1 MRFTKETDCKRATG
15 LGLLSCLTL
24 CLGLFASQAAVSAE
38 KHGLAI
44 HGDPLYPADFS
55 HFSYADPNAPKGGS
69 ITFGLIG
76 SFDSLNP
83 FIVKG
88 APARGL
94 RDGSLGNNV
103 FESLMTRGRDE
114 PFTLYGLLAESVDVP
129 EDRSSITFTLNPA
142 ARFSDGEPV
151 TVDDVIFSMELL
163 RDKGRPNHRSYY
175 AKITRVE
182 KIGDRS
188 VKFWLGSGA
197 DRELPLILG
206 LMPVLPKHALDPET
220 FQNTTLTPPIGSGP
234 YRVTGV
240 GPGKF
245 LELTLNPDY
254 WAKDLPVKRGF
265 HNFGKLR
272 IEFYRDRNSQFEA
285 FKKGLFDVHPEGDPG
300 RWQTA
305 YEFPAV
311 RDGRVVKD
319 TFTAETPNG
328 MFGFV
333 FNTRRSMFSDIRLR
347 EALSYAFD
355 FNWVNENLYSGV
367 YQRSSSYFM
376 ASELSSFGR
385 AATDREKALLAK
397 AGKDLAN
404 PFIDGSWQP
413 PVSDGSGRDRKN
425 LRKALT
431 LLKKAGYSIK
441 EGSLLDPAGN
451 ALRFEVLV
459 VNKDSERLALGLQ
472 RMLRPLGIAADVRL
486 VDSAQYQ
493 RRLQVF
499 DYDMILTTW
508 HVSLS
513 PGNEQSFRW
522 SVDSAKRDGSFNF
535 AGASDPAIDLLI
547 GEILAADTRDD
558 FVAAVRAFDRVL
570 LAGHY
575 VIPLFFLPEQW
586 VARWAEVSRPEKS
599 SLYGYRLD
607 TWWRKP

>member
-1 MRFTKETDCKRATG
+1 MRLTAETDCKRVTG
-15 LGLLSCLTL
+15 LALFGCLS
-24 CLGLFASQAAVSAE
+24 LGLVLAGLSSASSAE
-38 KHGLAI
+38 RHGLSI

-55 HFSYADPNAPKGGS
+55 HFSYVNPDAPKGGA
-69 ITFGLIG
+69 ITYGLIG

-94 RDGSLGNNV
+94 RDGALGNNV
-103 FESLMTRGRDE
+103 FESLMMRGRDE
-114 PFTLYGLLAESVDVP
+114 PFTLYGLLAESVEVP
-129 EDRSSITFTLNPA
+129 DDRSSITFTLNPA
-142 ARFSDGEPV
+142 AQFSDGKPV

-163 RDKGRPNHRSYY
+163 RDKGRPNHRAYY

-182 KIGDRS
+182 KVGDRS
-188 VKFWLGSGA
+188 VKFWLGSGT

-206 LMPVLPKHALDPET
+206 LMPVLPKHAIDPET
-220 FQNTTLTPPIGSGP
+220 FQETSLVPPIGSGP

-240 GPGKF
+240 EPGKF
-245 LELTLNPDY
+245 LDLTLNPDY
-254 WAKDLPVKRGF
+254 WAKDLPAKRGF
-265 HNFGKLR
+265 HNFEKIR

-285 FKKGLFDVHPEGDPG
+285 FKKGLYDVHPEGDPG
-300 RWQTA
+300 RWRTA
-305 YEFPAV
+305 YDFPAV
-311 RDGRVVKD
+311 RDGRIVKD

-333 FNTRRSMFSDIRLR
+333 FNTRRAMFSDIRLR
-347 EALSYAFD
+347 EALSFAFD
-355 FNWVNENLYSGV
+355 FKWVNENLYSGV
-367 YQRSSSYFM
+367 YQRSGSYFM

-385 AATDREKALLAK
+385 AASDRERALLAK
-397 AGKDLAN
+397 AGKDLAD
-404 PFIDGSWQP
+404 PFLDGSWLP
-413 PVSDGSGRDRKN
+413 PQSDGSGRDRKN

-431 LLKKAGYSIK
+431 ILKKAGYSIK
-441 EGSLLDPAGN
+441 DGSLVDPSGK
-451 ALRFEVLV
+451 ALRFEILV

-472 RMLRPLGIAADVRL
+472 RMLRPLGIIVDVRL

-547 GEILAADTRDD
+547 GEILAADSRTD

-586 VARWAEVSRPEKS
+586 VARWSGIGRPEKS

>member
-1 MRFTKETDCKRATG
+1 MRLTIEIERKRVAG
-15 LGLLSCLTL
+15 FALLCCLTFCF
-24 CLGLFASQAAVSAE
+24 CLVALAAANSAE

-55 HFSYADPNAPKGGS
+55 HFSYVNPNAPKGGS

-114 PFTLYGLLAESVDVP
+114 PFTLYGLLAETVDVP

-163 RDKGRPNHRSYY
+163 RDKGRPNHRAYY
-175 AKITRVE
+175 AKITQVERV
-182 KIGDRS
+182 GDRS
-188 VKFWLGSGA
+188 VKFWLGSGT

-206 LMPVLPKHALDPET
+206 LMPVLPKHAIDPET
-220 FQNTTLTPPIGSGP
+220 FQETTLVPPIGSGP

-240 GPGKF
+240 GPGKY
-245 LELTLNPDY
+245 LDLTLNPDY
-254 WAKDLPVKRGF
+254 WARDLPVKRGL
-265 HNFGKLR
+265 HNFGKVR

-285 FKKGLFDVHPEGDPG
+285 FKKGLYDVHPEGDPG

-319 TFTAETPNG
+319 TFNAETPNG

-347 EALSYAFD
+347 EALSFAFD
-355 FNWVNENLYSGV
+355 FKWINENLYSGA
-367 YQRSSSYFM
+367 YQRSGSYFM
-376 ASELSSFGR
+376 ASELSSFGH
-385 AATDREKALLAK
+385 AASEREKALLAK
-397 AGKDLAN
+397 AGKDLGGQ
-404 PFIDGSWQP
+404 FLDGSWQP
-413 PVSDGSGRDRKN
+413 PESDGSGRDRKN

-431 LLKKAGYSIK
+431 ILKKAGYSIK
-441 EGSLLDPAGN
+441 DGSLLDPTGK

-522 SVDSAKRDGSFNF
+522 SVDSARRDGSFNF
-535 AGASDPAIDLLI
+535 AGASDPAIDVLI
-547 GEILAADTRDD
+547 GEILAADERDD

-586 VARWAEVSRPEKS
+586 VARWSAISRPEKS

>member
-1 MRFTKETDCKRATG
+1 MRLTAETDCKRVTG
-15 LGLLSCLTL
+15 LALSGCLTL
-24 CLGLFASQAAVSAE
+24 GLFLAGMSVAGSAE

-44 HGDPLYPADFS
+44 HGDPLYPGNFT
-55 HFSYADPNAPKGGS
+55 HFSYVNPSAPKGGA
-69 ITFGLIG
+69 ITYGLIG

-94 RDGSLGNNV
+94 RDGALGNNV
-103 FESLMTRGRDE
+103 FESLMMRGRDE
-114 PFTLYGLLAESVDVP
+114 PFTLYGLLAESVEVP

-142 ARFSDGEPV
+142 ARFSDGNPV

-163 RDKGRPNHRSYY
+163 RDKGRPNHRAYY
-175 AKITRVE
+175 AKITKVE

-188 VKFWLGSGA
+188 VKFWLGSGT

-206 LMPVLPKHALDPET
+206 LMPVLPKHAIDPET
-220 FQNTTLTPPIGSGP
+220 FQETTLSPPIGSGP

-240 GPGKF
+240 EPGKY
-245 LELTLNPDY
+245 LDLTLNPDY
-254 WAKDLPVKRGF
+254 WARDLPVKRGF
-265 HNFGKLR
+265 HNFDNIR

-285 FKKGLFDVHPEGDPG
+285 FKKGLYDVHPEGDPG
-300 RWQTA
+300 RWRTA
-305 YEFPAV
+305 YDFPAV
-311 RDGRVVKD
+311 RDGRIVKD

-333 FNTRRSMFSDIRLR
+333 FNTRRAMFSDIRLR
-347 EALSYAFD
+347 EALSFAFD
-355 FNWVNENLYSGV
+355 FKWVNENLYSGV
-367 YQRSSSYFM
+367 YQRSGSYFM

-385 AATDREKALLAK
+385 AASDQEKALLAK
-397 AGKDLAN
+397 AGKDLAD
-404 PFIDGSWQP
+404 PFLDGSWQP
-413 PVSDGSGRDRKN
+413 PQSDGSGRDRKN

-431 LLKKAGYSIK
+431 ILKKAGYSIN
-441 EGSLLDPAGN
+441 GGNLIDPSGKP
-451 ALRFEVLV
+451 LRFEVLV

-472 RMLRPLGIAADVRL
+472 RMLRPLGIAVEVRL

-586 VARWAEVSRPEKS
+586 VARWSGIGRPEKS